1 MKSLLLSFMVV
12 LTTML
17 NAQTT
22 YMVSVHAEMINTLR
36 STLRASEDL
45 SNNMSAKYSGF
56 SPVGLRGIAKL
67 NDRTSIGLDL
77 IYGTAS
83 ANFDRNDTL
92 FTNGQWVYS
101 SVNYDVTIRRLRTQF
116 RFNRHFGTNPLFD
129 QYVGFAIGN
138 NKRWRKEFVNDSLVT
153 PETSDVAF
161 PISTRV
167 CYGFNYFPIYN
178 LAVGA
183 EFGLGGPLIQAT
195 VSYRF

>member
-1 MKSLLLSFMVV
+1 MKSLLLSLMVV
-12 LTTML
+12 LTTVL

-22 YMVSVHAEMINTLR
+22 YMVSVHTGMINTLR

-45 SNNMSAKYSGF
+45 SDNMTATYSGF
-56 SPVGLRGIAKL
+56 SPVGLRGTAKL

-83 ANFDRNDTL
+83 VNFDRN
-92 FTNGQWVYS
+92 
-101 SVNYDVTIRRLRTQF
+101 VTIRRLRTQF
-116 RFNRHFGTNPLFD
+116 RFNRHFGSNPLFD
-129 QYVGFAIGN
+129 QYVGFAVGN

-153 PETSDVAF
+153 PETSDAAF
-161 PISTRV
+161 PISTRL

-183 EFGLGGPLIQAT
+183 EFGLGGPLIQVT